1 MYRPTA
7 KGYFSGGGLM
17 DIGVAQAGVEI
28 IQSLD
33 IDAQATRVME
43 RNKSHF
49 PSSHRIVT
57 ADITQITVF
66 DQPRADIHYFTWP
79 CTKYS
84 TIADIHSART
94 GDELYLHGLR
104 HLALEQPEMFWAE
117 NVPGMRK
124 FPVVMEAITKLPG
137 YYITVLCPVNASI
150 WLPQNRKRLIVIGTK
165 RNFFIT
171 PPTEL
176 IHKPRLKDIL
186 ETDPEYAMPDY
197 VFDRVNG
204 KYRDKPIMVDPDI
217 PGSIAPTCVAHY
229 AKDLST
235 RLVKDKLSKHGFR
248 PFTVK
253 EWARLQGVP
262 DDYNF
267 ETTSRVAYKIIGN
280 GVPVP
285 MGRWL
290 GELAIKYFN

>member
-1 MYRPTA
+1 
-7 KGYFSGGGLM
+7 M
-17 DIGVAQAGVEI
+17 DIGIAQAGVEI

-33 IDAQATRVME
+33 IDPQATRIME
-43 RNKSHF
+43 RNRSHF
-49 PSSHRIVT
+49 PPNHKVLT
-57 ADITQITVF
+57 EDITRKTVL
-66 DQPRADIHYFTWP
+66 DQPKSDIHYFTWP

-84 TIADIHSART
+84 AIGDIHGVRT
-94 GDELYLHGLR
+94 GDEQYLHGLR
-104 HLALEQPEMFWAE
+104 HLALEQPEMFFAE
-117 NVPGMRK
+117 NVPGMKK

-165 RNFFIT
+165 KNFFIT

-176 IHKPRLKDIL
+176 THRPRLKDII
-186 ETDPEYAMPDY
+186 EPHPEYDMPDY
-197 VFDRVNG
+197 IFDRVNG

-229 AKDLST
+229 SKDLST
-235 RLVKDKLSKHGFR
+235 RLLVDRKSKHGFR
-248 PFTVK
+248 PFTVR

-262 DDYNF
+262 DDYHF
-267 ETTSRVAYKIIGN
+267 ETQSRIAYKVIGN

-285 MGRWL
+285 LGRWL
-290 GELAIKYFN
+290 GELAMKYFN